1 MAETQ
6 DKKQIEWLKYINTL
20 LITMILFFSAMSWNN
35 TNQLKREQ
43 AEQNTEL
50 MRLKTKQDINALN
63 VSDINARVV
72 RLETDKID
80 DLKLWVET
88 YFERKK

>member
-1 MAETQ
+1 MADQ
-6 DKKQIEWLKYINTL
+6 DRKQIEWLKYINTL